1 MLPLLEAVKTQCN
14 ACAGRDPGNSAWGFS
29 KLTAYPGYDVLMNW
43 TSRFQSHPQFA
54 QAVRFTTGRPPWVLK
69 ATGLVALA
77 VFAIPLIALALLM
90 IAALFI
96 TAVAWVVF
104 SAIAR
109 VIDAVTG
116 QGKPAGAPPAQ
127 PTNDGRENVRVI
139 NRP

>member
-1 MLPLLEAVKTQCN
+1 MVPLLEEVSTQCN
-14 ACAGRDPGNSAWGFS
+14 AWAGHDPGNSARGFS
-29 KLTAYPGYDVLMNW
+29 KLTAQPGYDVHMRW

-69 ATGLVALA
+69 ATGLVALV

-104 SAIAR
+104 STIAR
-109 VIDAVTG
+109 VIDALIG
-116 QGKPAGAPPAQ
+116 QGQPTDAAPAQ
-127 PTNDGRENVRVI
+127 PTDDGRENVRVI
-139 NRP
+139 NRS